1 MPMRQKEKRRN
12 LKERL
17 KNLPD
22 SPGVYLFKDKGN
34 KVIYIG
40 KALSLKK
47 RVSSYFQQGSFE
59 PKISQLIRY
68 LADFDYIPLSSEP
81 EAFLLEARLIKEFQ
95 PRYNQRAR
103 DDKSYP
109 FLKITKE
116 KFPSFTIVRDPGR
129 FRNHHPPPHPSP
141 RGRGT
146 EGRGAFYFGP
156 YTDVIALRQAYR
168 YIRNIFPVR
177 RCGRKIN
184 PEKRTRL
191 CLDFH
196 LGRCKGPCA
205 GKVGEK
211 EYRSLADSLT
221 LFLKGKYQETI
232 RRLKKLMREKAE
244 ELNFEEAARYRNWME
259 AMKRMKQ
266 GEVHPCGGSILVAN
280 QAKQDLPL
288 HRQNKYVVAE
298 FTRLIYLNQLKKVLS
313 LPRLP
318 QRIEAVD
325 ISNLSGDKAVGSL
338 VCFENGRP
346 QKDGYRRFK
355 IKRVSGIDD
364 YKMMAEV
371 IERRYQER
379 KNLPDLLLV
388 DGGKGHL
395 SVVVQKLARMGL
407 FFPVAALAKRKEEI
421 FLPYSSAALIL
432 KKNSPALR
440 LLEKIRDEAHRFA
453 ISYHRQLRRKAL
465 KESSL
470 DGIKGI
476 GEQRKKKLLSYFGS
490 IAKIKEAKAEELKKL
505 GLSEKLSRRVVEFLN
520 QIV

>member
-1 MPMRQKEKRRN
+1 VRQQN
-12 LKERL
+12 LQAKL
-17 KNLPD
+17 KTLPD

-313 LPRLP
+313 LPKLP

-325 ISNLSGDKAVGSL
+325 ISDISGAQAVGSL
-338 VCFENGRP
+338 VAFKNEMP
-346 QKDGYRRFK
+346 DQDSYRRFK

-371 IERRYQER
+371 IERRYQEG

>member
-1 MPMRQKEKRRN
+1 M
-12 LKERL
+12 
-17 KNLPD
+17 
-22 SPGVYLFKDKGN
+22 
-34 KVIYIG
+34 
-40 KALSLKK
+40 
-47 RVSSYFQQGSFE
+47 
-59 PKISQLIRY
+59 
-68 LADFDYIPLSSEP
+68 
-81 EAFLLEARLIKEFQ
+81 EFQ
-95 PRYNQRAR
+95 SSPSPN
-103 DDKSYP
+103 
-109 FLKITKE
+109 FL
-116 KFPSFTIVRDPGR
+116 
-129 FRNHHPPPHPSP
+129 SP
-141 RGRGT
+141 RGEDGG
-146 EGRGAFYFGP
+146 EG
-156 YTDVIALRQAYR
+156 L
-168 YIRNIFPVR
+168 
-177 RCGRKIN
+177 
-184 PEKRTRL
+184 
-191 CLDFH
+191 
-196 LGRCKGPCA
+196 
-205 GKVGEK
+205 
-211 EYRSLADSLT
+211 SS
-221 LFLKGKYQETI
+221 
-232 RRLKKLMREKAE
+232 
-244 ELNFEEAARYRNWME
+244 
-259 AMKRMKQ
+259 
-266 GEVHPCGGSILVAN
+266 
-280 QAKQDLPL
+280 
-288 HRQNKYVVAE
+288 
-298 FTRLIYLNQLKKVLS
+298 LNQLKKVLS
-313 LPRLP
+313 LPKLP

-325 ISNLSGDKAVGSL
+325 ISDISAAQAVGSL
-338 VCFENGRP
+338 VTFKNEMP
-346 QKDGYRRFK
+346 DQDSYRRFK

-379 KNLPDLLLV
+379 KNLPDFLLV